1 MGAENARLLE
11 LLRLTPQQAAAP
23 VPGQVAFFEAVPGV
37 VHHRSPQEAKVAFFG
52 ALFVARTDVYAVRY
66 DNQRTGKSGWVPAV
80 RGGWQ
85 KGVRHEDR
93 GYLPLTPAVLAAH
106 LKGEVH
112 IGLYPLLNGDK
123 CWWLAA
129 DFDGAEAMFD
139 ALMYVKAGRALQVPV
154 ALEVSRSGVGAHAW
168 VFFTSPVPAEMA
180 RRLGTGLLR
189 EAMALRGRMSLASYD
204 RLFPS
209 QDLLP
214 AGGVGN
220 LIAAPLFRPAR
231 DNGATVF
238 LDPETLERH
247 DDQWAYLS
255 TLGRMTPRE
264 LKRAADRAGKVTVA
278 TEVTRLSAPS
288 STATKPGRSHRPANA
303 AARRATAASRSDRPV
318 RRGGLRLPA
327 TGYPVPRRA
336 RREQG
341 QPPAVRR
348 EDPAPLRRQGYRR
361 GPRLPAHRGPRLI
374 TGQARPRLHQPRLPR
389 PP

>member
-1 MGAENARLLE
+1 
-11 LLRLTPQQAAAP
+11 
-23 VPGQVAFFEAVPGV
+23 
-37 VHHRSPQEAKVAFFG
+37 VAFFG
-52 ALFVARTDVYAVRY
+52 ALFAARADVYAVRY

-93 GYLPLTPAVLAAH
+93 GYLPLTAAVLAAH

-112 IGLYPLLNGDK
+112 IGLYPLLDGDK

-129 DFDGAEAMFD
+129 DLDGPEAMFD

-189 EAMALRGRMSLASYD
+189 EAMALRGRMTLASYD

-214 AGGVGN
+214 VGGIGN
-220 LIAAPLFRPAR
+220 LIAAPLFKPAR

-238 LDPETLERH
+238 VDLETLERH
-247 DDQWAYLS
+247 SRPVGLPVHPGPDD
-255 TLGRMTPRE
+255 P
-264 LKRAADRAGKVTVA
+264 AGTQ
-278 TEVTRLSAPS
+278 
-288 STATKPGRSHRPANA
+288 
-303 AARRATAASRSDRPV
+303 ARR
-318 RRGGLRLPA
+318 
-327 TGYPVPRRA
+327 
-336 RREQG
+336 
-341 QPPAVRR
+341 
-348 EDPAPLRRQGYRR
+348 
-361 GPRLPAHRGPRLI
+361 
-374 TGQARPRLHQPRLPR
+374 
-389 PP
+389 